1 MPSFI
6 PYTGQYKLGLG
17 QVVGSLTQNV
27 HVNKFLWKYPEF
39 TKTLK
44 VDIKQ

>member
-6 PYTGQYKLGLG
+6 PYTGLNKLGLG

-27 HVNKFLWKYPEF
+27 LVNKFLWKYPEL

-44 VDIKQ
+44 VDIG